1 MFGSRRIRRAAPA
14 PAASC
19 LAVALVL
26 LSYPTPL
33 VACPSCAAD
42 QRVQEAFFW
51 GLIFMMVSPWMVVGL
66 IGGGLYL
73 AFRRERREAVE
84 EFLRAEAVPSAI
96 LEESDVRES

>member
-1 MFGSRRIRRAAPA
+1 MLGSRGIRHAAHA
-14 PAASC
+14 LAASS

-33 VACPSCAAD
+33 VACPSCMAD

-51 GLIFMMVSPWMVVGL
+51 GVIFMMVSPWMVVGL

>member
-1 MFGSRRIRRAAPA
+1 MFGSRRIRHVAHAR
-14 PAASC
+14 AASC
-19 LAVALVL
+19 LLVALVL

-51 GLIFMMVSPWMVVGL
+51 GLILMMMSPWMVVGL

>member
-1 MFGSRRIRRAAPA
+1 MFGSRGIRHAVHAL
-14 PAASC
+14 AASC

-33 VACPSCAAD
+33 VACPSCMAD
-42 QRVQEAFFW
+42 QRVQEGFFW

-84 EFLRAEAVPSAI
+84 EFLRAEAVPSTI
-96 LEESDVRES
+96 REESDVRES